1 MADLATDK
9 PTEQAVSEQS
19 ASLVV
24 DSTATGETAKAT
36 AMDGAG
42 TLQAGS
48 GLEEPEYDVNVT
60 LADLQ
65 ADPNN
70 PLFSVKSFQ
79 ELNL

>member
-1 MADLATDK
+1 MADSAVT
-9 PTEQAVSEQS
+9 TEQPAV
-19 ASLVV
+19 APA
-24 DSTATGETAKAT
+24 DSTPAGETSIETTKPG
-36 AMDGAG
+36 DGAG

-70 PLFSVKSFQ
+70 PLYSVKSFQ